1 MIMNPTLATLLTVSV
16 TGIAATL
23 VLLLI
28 FFIPVLRQ
36 VRRTAHDAEKLIDS
50 VRPHVA
56 PVSHDITA
64 ISRELKSIIMSIQRQ
79 VDRVEG
85 GIETAHNMAVRVK
98 EFRIEIQRRIVK
110 PLFILI
116 SVLGGLKLGIG
127 TMARIVSRR
136 TAGKQSLL
144 NSTNEESNLNCLTE
158 GVKPS
163 V

>member
-1 MIMNPTLATLLTVSV
+1 
-16 TGIAATL
+16 
-23 VLLLI
+23 
-28 FFIPVLRQ
+28 
-36 VRRTAHDAEKLIDS
+36 
-50 VRPHVA
+50 
-56 PVSHDITA
+56 
-64 ISRELKSIIMSIQRQ
+64 MSIQRQ

-116 SVLGGLKLGIG
+116 SVLGGLKQGIG